1 MTKPDMDKFVPKR
14 LQKHFKG
21 GALQYTDIIRYDP
34 ATIAEAPYTLGVLSI
49 PPILAER
56 VWSML
61 LSPALIACSV
71 ALCRLRLLPP
81 HHGLHQ
87 ST

>member
-1 MTKPDMDKFVPKR
+1 MEVYKFVTKPDIDKFVPKR

-34 ATIAEAPYTLGVLSI
+34 ATIAEAPYTLGVQSI

-56 VWSML
+56 VRS
-61 LSPALIACSV
+61 
-71 ALCRLRLLPP
+71 LPP
-81 HHGLHQ
+81 
-87 ST
+87 SSA